1 MKCLGRYSFRE
12 FNNYVER
19 ELKIHN
25 WLIQEGSA
33 KDRINYAKER
43 PYFKKLEEKANKR
56 FLNKPSALE
65 ILSWID
71 TLNLLF
77 HTLGRVNSTIAEDII
92 VIQEYL
98 IPFTKKRA
106 DYLLIYQNKII
117 IVEFSFDKLGNE
129 YNYEKKLTQAIGYK
143 ELLSNMLP
151 QNIRLATYTFI
162 INPEMNENHKEY
174 YKYNSYTD
182 EEELANNEKLDAFAS
197 FIELFFKRTE
207 SSAEYAL
214 NILEKN
220 IDEITKELKDD
231 PFDDI

>member
-1 MKCLGRYSFRE
+1 MKCLERYNFRE

-43 PYFKKLEEKANKR
+43 LYFKKLQEKANIK
-56 FLNKPSALE
+56 LSKTNALE

-77 HTLGRVNSTIAEDII
+77 HTLRRVNSRIAEDII

-129 YNYEKKLTQAIGYK
+129 YNYETKLTQAIGYK

-162 INPEMNENHKEY
+162 INPEMNKQHKEY

-207 SSAEYAL
+207 SSAEFAL

-220 IDEITKELKDD
+220 IDEITKEIKDD